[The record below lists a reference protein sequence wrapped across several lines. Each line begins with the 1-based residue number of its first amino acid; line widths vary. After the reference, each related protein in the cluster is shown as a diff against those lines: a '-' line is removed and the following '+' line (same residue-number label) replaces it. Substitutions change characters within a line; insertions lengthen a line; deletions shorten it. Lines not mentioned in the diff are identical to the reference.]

1 MEETGF
7 VPNGESAE
15 LLKIARGVLLASAD
29 FMRAMVTSLPET
41 RRSSFLAVLN
51 DGGRIGVEFTVDG
64 EGSQKLALVGIAN
77 DGQRMTAA
85 EFLLSH
91 DSGHRFNE
99 CRS

>member
-7 VPNGESAE
+7 VPDRESAE

-41 RRSSFLAVLN
+41 RRSRFLEVLD

-64 EGSQKLALVGIAN
+64 EGSQKLVLVGIAN
-77 DGQRMTAA
+77 DGQRTTAA
-85 EFLLSH
+85 ELVLPVV
-91 DSGHRFNE
+91 NT
-99 CRS
+99 